1 MNEDE
6 LKDGVWMGLALEEA
20 RRATTVGEVPVGA
33 IVVVEEQVIGRGH
46 NQPLSTVDP
55 TAHAEIVAL
64 RRAAKMQRNYRLVGT
79 TLYTTLEP
87 CLMCVGALFLSR
99 VDRLVFGCS
108 DPKAGACGSIY
119 NVPADNML
127 NHKIVVSGGV
137 RASESRSLL
146 RDFFQIRRQV

>member
-1 MNEDE
+1 MNEGE

>member
-6 LKDGVWMGLALEEA
+6 LQDGVWMGVALEEA
-20 RRATTVGEVPVGA
+20 RRAATVSEVPVGA

-64 RRAAKMQRNYRLVGT
+64 RRAAKRQRNYRLVGT

-119 NVPADNML
+119 NVPADNRL
-127 NHKIVVSGGV
+127 NHKIIVSGGV
-137 RASESRSLL
+137 RASECRSLL

>member
-6 LKDGVWMGLALEEA
+6 LQDGVWMGLALEEA
-20 RRATTVGEVPVGA
+20 RRATTVSEVPVGA

-64 RRAAKMQRNYRLVGT
+64 RRAAKRQRNYRLVGT

-137 RASESRSLL
+137 RASECRALL

>member
-1 MNEDE
+1 MKEVE
-6 LKDGVWMGLALEEA
+6 LQDGVWMGLALEEA
-20 RRATTVGEVPVGA
+20 RRATTVSEVPVGA

-64 RRAAKMQRNYRLVGT
+64 RRAAKRQRNYRLVGT

-127 NHKIVVSGGV
+127 NHKIVVSSGV
-137 RASESRSLL
+137 RASECRALL

>member
-6 LKDGVWMGLALEEA
+6 LQDRVWMGVALEEA
-20 RRATTVGEVPVGA
+20 RRAATVSEVPVGA

-64 RRAAKMQRNYRLVGT
+64 RAAAKRQRNYRLVGT

-87 CLMCVGALFLSR
+87 CLMCVGALCLSR

-127 NHKIVVSGGV
+127 NHKIVVSSGV
-137 RASESRSLL
+137 RASECRSLL
-146 RDFFQIRRQV
+146 RDFFQMRRQV